1 MGVVGWSYFG
11 LSRRMEGGDMR
22 RHNLCVIIRRRED
35 RRPNLLGLRRLLI
48 KVGAAT
54 KANEYPSRMEE

>member
-22 RHNLCVIIRRRED
+22 RHNLCVIFRRKED
-35 RRPNLLGLRRLLI
+35 RRRLLI